1 MNSAFR
7 KAIAI
12 NEVGSVDTILK
23 RFRPTAGLNEGANE
37 ALTKTIKS
45 TTQMPVYGDGDY
57 ITIDLTDSKNIHV
70 CEFNRSYIEL
80 YFDFDLDIFQGN
92 FPILPTNGRPSFLPA
107 VATPESPT
115 IETWTDWTTVP
126 ALVDIAKITYLF
138 IGFKNATDCIKYY
151 RVTHNGRDVGP
162 SIKDRAQL
170 ESYLYNVMKPKTDKE
185 NKANSFTLWEEANA
199 HNISV
204 CGQYISMW
212 EIYQAQ
218 LQGNSSIHVHFPVI
232 IGYDDLLPFQNFGDF
247 PSCVLGDFKLVI
259 CVSPKALV
267 WTTVDP
273 TKSIKQMAETYPF
286 TQNSD
291 GRIFNYRQ
299 FANVITSVGQQNNY
313 DHRFTQVNTFGR
325 AASNC
330 ASDITIVGGTPKFAS
345 YLGVDMLI
353 KPRTITTHLAQTV
366 ITGYK
371 LDPTYIEY
379 INRLYQREPFVVPA
393 ELIYSDNMGAF
404 CDSTGI
410 NATKQFKFSH
420 VKEVCVLFPRHPDDL
435 TVQFNPCLEQL
446 YISMFN
452 HDYPDK
458 ETDTT
463 SARFLRSQLE
473 AMGLDAFLQCT
484 ESLEQSYVSPPYHRT
499 PTRDRSFFD
508 NTDFVFVLPV
518 ERESA
523 NAFFWDGLDSGADS
537 ENITLSGRFITD
549 KDGHKL
555 DTYYS
560 LNRNDDTNIVLNTTP
575 PIICLVSD
583 SFWLFTSHN
592 GGTVEYNT
600 KETWNELFSKR
611 FPELYK
617 QLLNVYMSKYQS

>member
-1 MNSAFR
+1 MNSSFR

-23 RFRPTAGLNEGANE
+23 RYRPSAGLNEGAHE
-37 ALTKTIKS
+37 SLTKTVKS
-45 TTQMPVYGDGDY
+45 ITQMPVHGESED

-70 CEFNRSYIEL
+70 CEFNRSYFEL
-80 YFDFDLDIFQGN
+80 YFDFDIDVFQGQ
-92 FPILPTNGRPSFLPA
+92 FPVLPTNARPAFLGN
-107 VATPESPT
+107 TEN
-115 IETWTDWTTVP
+115 WTNWTTIP
-126 ALVDIAKITYLF
+126 ALVDIAKITYIF
-138 IGFKNATDCIKYY
+138 IGFKNATDCIRYY
-151 RVTHNGRDVGP
+151 RIVHNGKDVGP
-162 SIKDRAQL
+162 TIKDKVQL

-185 NKANSFTLWEEANA
+185 NKANSFTLWEEANG

-212 EIYQAQ
+212 DIYQAY
-218 LQGNSSIHVHFPVI
+218 LQGNSSIHVNFPVI

-247 PSCVLGDFKLVI
+247 PTCVLGDFKLI
-259 CVSPKALV
+259 LRVSPDALV

-273 TKSIKQMAETYPF
+273 TKSIKQMAENYPF
-286 TQNSD
+286 TED
-291 GRIFNYRQ
+291 GNHRIFNYKQ
-299 FANVITSVGQQNNY
+299 FANVITSIGQQNNY
-313 DHRFTQVNTFGR
+313 DHRFIQVNTFGR

-330 ASDITIVGGTPKFAS
+330 ASDITAVGGTPTFAS
-345 YLGVDMLI
+345 FNGVDILL
-353 KPRTITTHLAQTV
+353 KPRTISTYLAQSV
-366 ITGYK
+366 ISGYK
-371 LDPTYIEY
+371 LSSVYIDY
-379 INRLYQREPFVVPA
+379 INKFYQREPFVVPS
-393 ELIYSDNMGAF
+393 ELIYTDNLGAYP
-404 CDSTGI
+404 DANGI
-410 NATKQFKFSH
+410 VGTKQFKFSH
-420 VKEVCVLFPRHPDDL
+420 VKELCVLFPRHPTDL

-473 AMGLDAFLQCT
+473 AMGLDTILQCT
-484 ESLEQSYVSPPYHRT
+484 ESLEQSYVSPPYHKG

-523 NAFFWDGLDSGADS
+523 NAFFWDGLDSGANT

-549 KDGHKL
+549 KDGYKMN
-555 DTYYS
+555 TYYA
-560 LNRNDDTNIVLNTTP
+560 LNRNSDAANNGEVNTTP

-583 SFWLFTSHN
+583 SFWVFTSTN

-600 KETWNELFSKR
+600 KETWNDFFSKR
-611 FPELYK
+611 FPDLYNALMG
-617 QLLNVYMSKYQS
+617 QYLSKYE